1 MAHTYVAHIEA
12 LEERAL
18 VKKRR
23 KEAQKKGRYLD
34 AGP

>member
-1 MAHTYVAHIEA
+1 MAHTYVAHI
-12 LEERAL
+12 EERAL